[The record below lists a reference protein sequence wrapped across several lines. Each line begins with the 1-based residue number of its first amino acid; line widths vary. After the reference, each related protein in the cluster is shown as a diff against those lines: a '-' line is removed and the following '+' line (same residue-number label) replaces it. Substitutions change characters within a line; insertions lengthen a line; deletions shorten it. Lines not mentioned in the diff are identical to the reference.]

1 MFKKLLG
8 AAAVTFA
15 LAVSAGS
22 ASAAVNLNDL
32 PSDTYITVGK
42 LDWTW
47 ASPVASPTWYG
58 ANTLYGPELHKGW
71 RYATASELA
80 NRPNASAFVINGQTV
95 QSVQYWNSSFTHIDF
110 NDGVN
115 GLVSSAPDGS
125 YNETWYVRDVAAV
138 PEPATWAMMIIG
150 FGGVGSMVRSSS
162 RRRAL
167 VTA

>member
-8 AAAVTFA
+8 AGAITFA

-58 ANTLYGPELHKGW
+58 ANILYGPELHKGW
-71 RYATASELA
+71 RFATAQELA
-80 NRPNASAFVINGQTV
+80 NRPDASAFVVNGQTGKV
-95 QSVQYWNSSFTHIDF
+95 RGERPWSAWKIAFAV
-110 NDGVN
+110 VL
-115 GLVSSAPDGS
+115 GLIA
-125 YNETWYVRDVAAV
+125 VAIFV
-138 PEPATWAMMIIG
+138 
-150 FGGVGSMVRSSS
+150 
-162 RRRAL
+162 AL
-167 VTA
+167 AQNR

>member
-8 AAAVTFA
+8 AAAMTFA

-32 PSDTYITVGK
+32 PSNTYITVGK

-58 ANTLYGPELHKGW
+58 MNTLYGPDLHKGW

-80 NRPNASAFVINGQTV
+80 NRPNASAFVVNGQTA
-95 QSVQYWNSSFTHIDF
+95 QSVEYWNSYFTHIDF
-110 NDGVN
+110 GDGQS
-115 GLVSSAPDGS
+115 GYVSSMPDGS
-125 YNETWYVRDVAAV
+125 TNETWYVRDVAAV